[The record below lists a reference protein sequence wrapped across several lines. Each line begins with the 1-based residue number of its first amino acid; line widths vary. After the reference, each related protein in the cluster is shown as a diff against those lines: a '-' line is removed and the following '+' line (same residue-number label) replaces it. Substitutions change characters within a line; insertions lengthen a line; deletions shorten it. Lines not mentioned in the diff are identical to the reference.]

1 MKKCIGVDNIFS
13 LMVSI
18 NKDLSISTI
27 IFDFGGVI
35 VNLNQEEAVRRFEK
49 MGVIDAKQRLNL
61 YSQSGLFKDLEM
73 GLIDSNEFCR
83 DLSKLTGHAVTYDEA
98 KYAWLG
104 YIRSVPIDR
113 LQFIQ
118 QLRKRYRVHLLTNTN
133 PFIQSWARSDE
144 FSIERKPLTD
154 YFDQIYCSYEL
165 HTYKPSLDFFK
176 RVLQNEK
183 ISASETIFV
192 DDGKANIES
201 ASSLGMNVIWANES
215 CNWMNELAN
224 ILE

>member
-1 MKKCIGVDNIFS
+1 
-13 LMVSI
+13 MVSAK
-18 NKDLSISTI
+18 NDLSISTI

-49 MGVIDAKQRLNL
+49 LGVFDARQRLNL

-83 DLSKLTGHAVTYDEA
+83 ALSKLTAHTVTYEEA
-98 KYAWLG
+98 KYSWLG
-104 YIRSVPIDR
+104 YIDSVPIDQ

-118 QLRKRYRVHLLTNTN
+118 QLRKHYRVLLLTNTN

-144 FSIERKPLTD
+144 FSIERKSLTD
-154 YFDQIYCSYEL
+154 YFDKIYCSYEL

-183 ISASETIFV
+183 VSATETLFV

-215 CNWMNELAN
+215 CNWMNVLAK